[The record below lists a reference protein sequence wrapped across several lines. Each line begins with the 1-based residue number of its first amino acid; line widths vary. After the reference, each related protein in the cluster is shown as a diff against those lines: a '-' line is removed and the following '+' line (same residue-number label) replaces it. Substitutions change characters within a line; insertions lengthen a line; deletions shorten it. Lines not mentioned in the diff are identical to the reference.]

1 MPGRAI
7 LAVLLTVGFYVLA
20 IGLAVAL
27 LAVPYWEWTNLHR
40 LDLRI
45 AIFCVFGAAII
56 LFSILPTIE
65 RFVAP
70 GEQVDARSHPRLFAE
85 LTATAKAVG
94 EPMPEE
100 VYLVQD
106 LNAAVRQR
114 GGVMGLG
121 GRRVMLLGIPLMR
134 ILRMSEFRAVV
145 AHEFGHYRG
154 HTQLAP
160 WIYKT
165 REAIGRTLAHL
176 SGHSALLSWP
186 FMQYAEV
193 FMMIT
198 QAISRQQELEA
209 DALAAR
215 TAGAAAFI
223 GGLRGVHGASIAYK
237 YWVRETTPVYADG
250 LTELPEP
257 DDDFMH
263 FMRLPRITDVIRK
276 GMQYELTNPTVDPY
290 DSHPPL
296 AARIAALQR
305 LAPGNDTS
313 HEPLAASLLDP
324 IAAGSAAAS
333 ANAATAA
340 PASGALP
347 WEDAGAGSV
356 QFRWEDEVRRNVHL
370 LRNWTVG
377 TLTDLA
383 PSVARVGGRLG
394 TRWVPD
400 EAAARTG
407 RDVLAGALGLALL
420 REGWAIEASP
430 NGTVVVR
437 KGETVIDPINEI
449 EQLADG
455 SMDAVSWS
463 AKSTAM
469 GIASLRLDAFLR
481 AA

>member
-1 MPGRAI
+1 MSARAV
-7 LAVLLTVGFYVLA
+7 LAVLLTIGFYALA
-20 IGLAVAL
+20 IGLAIAL
-27 LAVPYWEWTNLHR
+27 LAIPYWEWTNLHR
-40 LDLRI
+40 IDLRI
-45 AIFCVFGAAII
+45 AIFCVFGAVII

-70 GEQVDARSHPRLFAE
+70 GERADARSHPRLLAE

-100 VYLVQD
+100 VYLIQD

-121 GRRVMLLGIPLMR
+121 DRRVMLLGVPLMR
-134 ILRMSEFRAVV
+134 ILRISEFRAVV

-186 FMQYAEV
+186 FMQYAEI

-215 TAGAAAFI
+215 TAGAGAFI
-223 GGLRGVHGASIAYK
+223 AGLRGVHGASIAYK
-237 YWVRETTPVYADG
+237 YYARENMPIYADG
-250 LTELPEP
+250 LAPPPEP
-257 DDDFMH
+257 DDNFMH
-263 FMRLPRITDVIRK
+263 YLRLPRISDVIRQ
-276 GMQYELTNPTVDPY
+276 GIQYELTNPTLDPY

-296 AARIAALQR
+296 ATRIAALQR
-305 LAPGNDTS
+305 LPAGNDTS
-313 HEPLAASLLDP
+313 HEPLAVSLLDP
-324 IAAGSAAAS
+324 IEAGGAAISGTAPE
-333 ANAATAA
+333 AA
-340 PASGALP
+340 PQPGALP

-356 QFRWEDEVRRNVHL
+356 QFRWEDDVRRNVPL
-370 LRNWTVG
+370 LRKWTIG
-377 TLTDLA
+377 TLPGLA
-383 PSVARVGGRLG
+383 PSIGRVGGRLE
-394 TRWVPD
+394 TRWVANE
-400 EAAARTG
+400 EAARSG
-407 RDVLAGALGLALL
+407 RGLLAGALGLALL
-420 REGWAIEASP
+420 RDGWAIEGSP
-430 NGTVVVR
+430 TGTIIVR
-437 KGETVIDPINEI
+437 KGDSVIDPVKEI

-455 SMDAVSWS
+455 SMDAAGWK
-463 AKSTAM
+463 AKSTGM
-469 GIASLRLDAFLR
+469 GIASLRLDALPR

>member
-1 MPGRAI
+1 VPARAV
-7 LAVLLTVGFYVLA
+7 LAVLLTIGFYALA

-27 LAVPYWEWTNLHR
+27 LAVPYLEWTNFHR

-70 GEQVDARSHPRLFAE
+70 GERVDARSQPRLFAE

-121 GRRVMLLGIPLMR
+121 GRRVMLLGVPLMR

-165 REAIGRTLAHL
+165 REAIGRTLTHL

-186 FMQYAEV
+186 FMQYAEI

-215 TAGAAAFI
+215 TAGAGAFI
-223 GGLRGVHGASIAYK
+223 AGLRGVHGASIAYK
-237 YWVRETTPVYADG
+237 YYARENTPVYADG
-250 LTELPEP
+250 LAPLPEP
-257 DDDFMH
+257 DDSFMH
-263 FMRLPRITDVIRK
+263 FMRLPRITDVIRQ
-276 GMQYELTNPTVDPY
+276 GIQYELTNPTLDPY

-305 LAPGNDTS
+305 LPQGNDTS
-313 HEPLAASLLDP
+313 HEPLAVSLLDP
-324 IAAGSAAAS
+324 IGSGTAAVSASAPAAAPL
-333 ANAATAA
+333 A
-340 PASGALP
+340 GALP
-347 WEDAGAGSV
+347 WEDAGAGSE
-356 QFRWEDEVRRNVHL
+356 QFRWEDEVRRNFYL
-370 LRNWTVG
+370 LRSWTVG
-377 TLTDLA
+377 TLSDLA

-394 TRWVPD
+394 TLWVANE
-400 EAAARTG
+400 EAARSG
-407 RDVLAGALGLALL
+407 RDLLAGALGLALL
-420 REGWAIEASP
+420 REGWAIEASA
-430 NGTVVVR
+430 NGRVIVR
-437 KGETVIDPINEI
+437 KGDTVIDPVMEI

-455 SMDAVSWS
+455 STDSASWR
-463 AKSTAM
+463 AKSTGM
-469 GIASLRLDAFLR
+469 GTAALRLDGTRR

>member
-1 MPGRAI
+1 MTGRAV
-7 LAVLLTVGFYVLA
+7 LAVVLTIGFYALA
-20 IGLAVAL
+20 IGLVVGLVAI
-27 LAVPYWEWTNLHR
+27 PYLEWTNLHR

-70 GEQVDARSHPRLFAE
+70 GDRVVAQSHPRLFAE
-85 LTATAKAVG
+85 LTAIARAVG

-121 GRRVMLLGIPLMR
+121 GRRVMELGVPLMR
-134 ILRMSEFRAVV
+134 IVRVPEFRAVV

-176 SGHSALLSWP
+176 SGHSALLMWP
-186 FMQYAEV
+186 FMQYAEI

-215 TAGAAAFI
+215 TQGAGALI
-223 GGLRGVHGASIAYK
+223 GGLRGLHGAAIAYK
-237 YWVRETTPVYADG
+237 YYARENTPIYGEG
-250 LTELPEP
+250 LSLLPEP
-257 DDDFMH
+257 DDSFMQY
-263 FMRLPRITDVIRK
+263 MRLPRIADAIRQ
-276 GMQYELTNPTVDPY
+276 GIDWELHNPTHDPY

-296 AARIAALQR
+296 AARIAALEK
-305 LAPGNDTS
+305 LPPGNDTS
-313 HEPLAASLLDP
+313 QEPRAASLLDA
-324 IAAGSAAAS
+324 IAPGSVAS
-333 ANAATAA
+333 AGNAPEAA
-340 PASGALP
+340 PQAGALP
-347 WEDAGAGSV
+347 WQDAGAGGV
-356 QFRWEDEVRRNVHL
+356 QFRWEDDLRRNVHL

-377 TLTDLA
+377 TLPDLA
-383 PSVARVGGRLG
+383 PSLARVGGRLG
-394 TRWVPD
+394 SRWVAD
-400 EAAARTG
+400 ENAARGG
-407 RDVLAGALGLALL
+407 RDLLAGALGLALL
-420 REGWAIEASP
+420 HGGWAVEVSAPGS
-430 NGTVVVR
+430 VVLR
-437 KGETVIDPINEI
+437 KGDTVIDPTKEI

-455 SMDAVSWS
+455 SMNAAGWR
-463 AKSTAM
+463 AKSTSW
-469 GIASLRLDAFLR
+469 GITAVRFDALRR